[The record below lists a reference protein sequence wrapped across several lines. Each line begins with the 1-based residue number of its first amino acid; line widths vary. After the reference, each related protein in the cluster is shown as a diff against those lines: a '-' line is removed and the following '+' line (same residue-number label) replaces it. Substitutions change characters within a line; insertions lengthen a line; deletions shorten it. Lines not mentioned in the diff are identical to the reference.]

1 MQFPRFNRI
10 FKQRLERELVKTN
23 VILDVIETHF
33 FQADR
38 SDIQDLCEGG
48 AWLPVHLGH
57 GGAGEER
64 VRRDGRR
71 RHRGGVRHSSLD
83 NDEQQRVS
91 KQHPGQALLLRVH
104 DVRKHH
110 SF

>member
-1 MQFPRFNRI
+1 M
-10 FKQRLERELVKTN
+10 
-23 VILDVIETHF
+23 IETQFF
-33 FQADR
+33 FQTDR
-38 SDIQDLCEGG
+38 GDIQDLCEGG

-83 NDEQQRVS
+83 NDKQQRVS

-110 SF
+110 HKINYLPKLGTIFGTNYHI